1 MAARITESGWR
12 WSPRVLGATTLVAL
26 VPVGQAHAQTS
37 NKQATP
43 AAVAESD
50 ESIKN
55 PALSLD
61 PSAPQTGALPG
72 GMTPAYG
79 QEAGGMGDWRFDYHG
94 QFTMP
99 VAVGINS
106 RADQQAGES
115 DFVLHAPPQVPGD
128 KETFS
133 YTNGIP
139 LPYAQLNLSY
149 GNSIVTG
156 TVILAAEQASVSSGF
171 F

>member
-1 MAARITESGWR
+1 MAARTTIANVTLW
-12 WSPRVLGATTLVAL
+12 VTTLGVL
-26 VPVGQAHAQTS
+26 VSAEQAQAQTS
-37 NKQATP
+37 TKPTAP
-43 AAVAESD
+43 VAVAEAD

-106 RADQQAGES
+106 RADQQEGES

-128 KETFS
+128 KETF
-133 YTNGIP
+133 
-139 LPYAQLNLSY
+139 
-149 GNSIVTG
+149 
-156 TVILAAEQASVSSGF
+156 
-171 F
+171 